1 MPAVI
6 PTDKLTGVLAMN
18 RVFAWILF
26 LIIAIAC
33 DEPPKGQ
40 VQELGSISV
49 RVPEGWKTETP
60 SSRMRK
66 AQYSLKSPTGEGESA
81 TLVVFY
87 FGRSQ
92 GGSVSANLERWYGQF
107 RQPDGRPSRE
117 VASVTKTSV
126 SGMQVTVADVSG
138 TYAPSA
144 MGPMMPR
151 AGPKPDYRMLA
162 AIVESQ
168 EGPYFFKLTG
178 PIGTVTHWQASFDE
192 FIGSVSQK

>member
-1 MPAVI
+1 MHRAFS
-6 PTDKLTGVLAMN
+6 L
-18 RVFAWILF
+18 IL
-26 LIIAIAC
+26 LSLLAIAC
-33 DEPPKGQ
+33 GNPPKGEL
-40 VQELGSISV
+40 QELGSISV
-49 RVPEGWKTETP
+49 RLPEGWKVETP
-60 SSRMRK
+60 SSGMRK
-66 AQYSLKSPTGEGESA
+66 AQYSLPSPSGKGEGA
-81 TLVVFY
+81 TFVVFH

-92 GGSVSANLERWYGQF
+92 GGSVGENLARWDGQF
-107 RQPDGRPSRE
+107 KQPNGMSSSD
-117 VASVTKTSV
+117 VASVTEKSV
-126 SGMQVTVADVSG
+126 SGMQVTVVDVSG

-178 PIGTVTHWQASFDE
+178 PIGTVTHWQASFNE